1 MKKIYKKLIALAV
14 GCAMLMTGCGGGEG
28 TEEETTTDND
38 GFSYVAVTDEEGNEV
53 TDEEGNIVT
62 TQIIEKVEEEKEL
75 NVGFIYGGEIEGDV
89 MAETM
94 ETARLQAEK
103 TLGAN
108 TYYIENVLV
117 SQFPDAC
124 AKLIEDK
131 KCNVIVAC
139 SPKFAN
145 SVKTEAAANS
155 SVYYISVGGESASSN
170 LSAFQGGMYQSAYV
184 CGMVG
189 AFNSSSNR
197 LGILADITV
206 LGCYSTVN
214 GYIQGAKELTEL
226 DTDVRLNWAWS
237 TKDDEVK
244 AAIDDLVAQG
254 CDVIFTCSYSQY
266 AIQYCEQI
274 GVKVIGMSYRT
285 PELAPTQY
293 LTGCYY
299 NFSTYLVD
307 TLRGVRY
314 GTASANIY
322 REGLAAGA
330 VRVVDLNENCKEGT
344 DKIASAMYQLVTENK
359 AAIFAGEIK
368 DKNGT
373 VRVEKGTILTHD
385 EIWRIEWL
393 DGCVEA
399 AGDFTNPVT
408 DPVAGELNIIG
419 EPLAEKEP

>member
-1 MKKIYKKLIALAV
+1 MALTM
-14 GCAMLMTGCGGGEG
+14 GCVMMLTGCNGGDGAE
-28 TEEETTTDND
+28 TEATTDND

-53 TDEEGNIVT
+53 TDEEGNVVT
-62 TQIIEKVEEEKEL
+62 TQIIERVEEEKEL
-75 NVGFIYGGEIEGDV
+75 NVGFIYGGKIDGDV
-89 MAETM
+89 MAELI

-108 TYYIENVLV
+108 TYYIESVLV
-117 SQFPDAC
+117 SQFSDAC
-124 AKLIEDK
+124 SKLIEEK
-131 KCNVIVAC
+131 NCNVIVAC

-145 SVKTEAAANS
+145 SVKTEAESNS
-155 SVYYISVGGESASSN
+155 SVYYISIGGESAASN
-170 LSAFQGGMYQSAYV
+170 LASFQGGMYQSAYV

-197 LGILADITV
+197 LGILADISV
-206 LGCYSTVN
+206 IGCYSTIN

-237 TKDDEVK
+237 NKDEEVK

-254 CDVIFTCSYSQY
+254 CDVIFTCSYSEF
-266 AIQYCEQI
+266 AIEYCEQI

-314 GTASANIY
+314 GTASASIY

-344 DKIASAMYQLVTENK
+344 DKIANAMYQLVTENK

-368 DKNGT
+368 DKNGI

-385 EIWRIEWL
+385 EIWKIQWL
-393 DGCVEA
+393 DSCVQLA
-399 AGDFTNPVT
+399 SDFTQPIT
-408 DPVAGELNIIG
+408 DPVASELNIIG
-419 EPLAEKEP
+419 EPLSEKED

>member
-1 MKKIYKKLIALAV
+1 MRKGYRKLIALF
-14 GCAMLMTGCGGGEG
+14 TGCVMMLTGCNGGDGA
-28 TEEETTTDND
+28 EEETTTDND

-53 TDEEGNIVT
+53 TDDEGNVVT
-62 TQIIEKVEEEKEL
+62 TQVIEKVEQEKEL

-117 SQFPDAC
+117 SQFADAC
-124 AKLIEDK
+124 AKLIEEKD
-131 KCNVIVAC
+131 CNVIVAC

-145 SVKTEAAANS
+145 SVKTEADANK
-155 SVYYISVGGESASSN
+155 SVYYISIGGESAAGN
-170 LSAFQGGMYQSAYV
+170 LATFQGQMYQSAYV

-189 AFNSSSNR
+189 AFNSNTNR

-244 AAIDDLVAQG
+244 AAIDDLVSQG
-254 CDVIFTCSYSQY
+254 CDVIFTCSYSEY
-266 AIQYCEQI
+266 AIEYCEKI

-307 TLRGVRY
+307 MLRDVRY

-393 DGCVEA
+393 DGCVNA
-399 AGDFTNPVT
+399 AGDFTKPVT
-408 DPVAGELNIIG
+408 NPVAGDLTIVG
-419 EPLAEKEP
+419 EPLDQEE